1 MVGRRSRLS
10 GAKILEQEVLLEGNQ
25 VVQVVEKRREKME
38 CHQLEVV
45 IAKAMGI
52 LVVM

>member
-1 MVGRRSRLS
+1 MVGKRSRLS
-10 GAKILEQEVLLEGNQ
+10 GAKILGQEVVLEGNQ
-25 VVQVVEKRREKME
+25 VVQVVKRRGKME
-38 CHQLEVV
+38 CCQLEVV